1 MELDGIGEH
10 RTMVFYEEQ
19 LASVQER
26 FDNEEGPIP
35 DPSLF
40 QVLSWKC
47 SMLLRTLAD
56 MVTRRCPP
64 GEAC

>member
-1 MELDGIGEH
+1 
-10 RTMVFYEEQ
+10 MVFYEEQ
-19 LASVQER
+19 LASIQER

-35 DPSLF
+35 EPSLF
-40 QVLSWKC
+40 QVLSWKL
-47 SMLLRTLAD
+47 SLALRTLVD